1 MGFSREYD
9 GIYDLLVGGFKYLL
23 NLMFSSIQKGWLVE
37 MTCIVFFF
45 RRYLAYFFHW
55 EICCDWGIWI
65 FSWGAYVF
73 LGGVPEANPSARDMR
88 GNNEIMC
95 RTSIEG
101 WWFKGMGTICEYYKS
116 LCLWHKWGYV
126 TIVPICIHN
135 ITYIFIHIWYVTYIY
150 IYIRYCYVLPS

>member
-1 MGFSREYD
+1 MH
-9 GIYDLLVGGFKYLL
+9 
-23 NLMFSSIQKGWLVE
+23 
-37 MTCIVFFF
+37 CFFF
-45 RRYLAYFFHW
+45 D
-55 EICCDWGIWI
+55 EICCDWGIC
-65 FSWGAYVF
+65 FFFVGAYVF

-135 ITYIFIHIWYVTYIY
+135 ITYIFIHICYIY
-150 IYIRYCYVLPS
+150 IGTAMYCPAKTYFFAKYLRLRVMSRKNRWSSDCEKIFPMPILCRRNSTVTLW